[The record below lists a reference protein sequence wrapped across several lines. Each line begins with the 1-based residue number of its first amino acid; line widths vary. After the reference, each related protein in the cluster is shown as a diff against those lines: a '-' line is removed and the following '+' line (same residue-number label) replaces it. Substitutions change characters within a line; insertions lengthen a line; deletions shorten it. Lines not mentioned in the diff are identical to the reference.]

1 MKKLDPA
8 VLAAAKAAAK
18 KAAFTPRTWTPEE
31 VITIAEFVKFC
42 GGVTDLK
49 YADMRSTATYE
60 VTYDDTGEP
69 FFKLHIPLT
78 DGSVTEVKPSK
89 RMREDSIDGDT
100 FKVKNLRA
108 ILCTRGKEV
117 TWTFDDINEMDD
129 LLEELKNREK

>member
-1 MKKLDPA
+1 MKKLNPA

-18 KAAFTPRTWTPEE
+18 KAAFTPRTWKVEAI
-31 VITIAEFVKFC
+31 ITMKLS
-42 GGVTDLK
+42 GGVSDLK
-49 YADMRSTATYE
+49 YANMKATATYE
-60 VTYDDTGEP
+60 VTYDDAGEP

-108 ILCTRGKEV
+108 ILCTRGNEV
-117 TWTFDDINEMDD
+117 TWTFDDAEEM
-129 LLEELKNREK
+129 EESED

>member
-18 KAAFTPRTWTPEE
+18 KAAFTPRTWK
-31 VITIAEFVKFC
+31 VVDIITIAEFVKLS
-42 GGVTDLK
+42 GGVSDLK
-49 YADMRSTATYE
+49 YANMKAIATYE
-60 VTYDDTGEP
+60 VTYDDAGEP

-78 DGSVTEVKPSK
+78 DGSVAEVKPSK

-108 ILCTRGKEV
+108 ILCTRGNEV
-117 TWTFDDINEMDD
+117 TWTFDDVEAM
-129 LLEELKNREK
+129 EESED